1 MKPARKLSSI
11 LLVVSVLL
19 IACQAVDRILDNPSL
34 LGVDNPEIT
43 SPLSSEQQL
52 SIFDDLWNIVNEE
65 YLYEDFNGVD
75 WDATYQAYAAKIEGG
90 LDDEGFYQAMRDM
103 IYSLNDDHSTFLSPE
118 EALEEDAE
126 YEGDANFVGIGIWV
140 APVEE
145 RKRVVILL
153 VFPDSPAA
161 QAGLKS
167 HDSILAVDGEPVLDE
182 MEETIDS
189 ILGPE
194 GTPVTLT
201 VQSPGGAP
209 RELSI
214 TRTRINGS
222 LPMPNEVL
230 TSPGGRRIG
239 YLFIPTMADG
249 TVGNRVKDV
258 LEALSAD
265 GPLDGLI
272 LDNRYNG
279 GGYNTVME
287 DVLAYFAGGLVGYF
301 VNREGKESLR
311 ISAKDV
317 GGSTTVPLVVLIG
330 PDTVSFGEI
339 FAGILKDQGRATL
352 IGETTYGN
360 VETLWGY
367 DFEDGSRAWIA
378 HDTFR
383 PANHPE
389 DDWEKSGIIPD
400 ISASAAWDQ
409 VTSESDPVIQ
419 AALDYFDGQK

>member
-1 MKPARKLSSI
+1 
-11 LLVVSVLL
+11 
-19 IACQAVDRILDNPSL
+19 VDRIFNIPPL
-34 LGVDNPEIT
+34 LGIDTPERT
-43 SPLSSEQQL
+43 SPLSYQQQS
-52 SIFDDLWNIVNEE
+52 SIFDKLWNIVNDD

-75 WDATYQAYAAKIEGG
+75 WDATYQEYAAKIEGG

-118 EALEEDAE
+118 EVLAEDAE
-126 YEGDANFVGIGIWV
+126 FEGNANFVGIGIWV
-140 APVEE
+140 TPVKE
-145 RKRVVILL
+145 RDRAVILL

-161 QAGLKS
+161 EAGLKS
-167 HDSILAVDGEPVLDE
+167 HDSILTVDGEPILDE
-182 MEETIDS
+182 TGEMVDS

-194 GTPVTLT
+194 GTSVTLM

-222 LPMPNEVL
+222 LPMPDGVL
-230 TSPGGRRIG
+230 TSPGGQRIG
-239 YLFIPTMADG
+239 YLLIPTLAEG
-249 TVGNRVKDV
+249 TVGDRVKDE

-272 LDNRYNG
+272 LDNRLNG

-287 DVLAYFAGGLVGYF
+287 DVLKYFTGGLVGYF
-301 VNREGKESLR
+301 VNREGEEALR

-317 GGSTTVPLVVLIG
+317 EGSTTVPLVVLIG
-330 PDTVSFGEI
+330 LDTVSFGEV

-352 IGETTYGN
+352 IGETTDGN

-378 HDTFR
+378 HDTFH
-383 PANHPE
+383 PVNHP
-389 DDWEKSGIIPD
+389 DADWEKSGIVPHITVT
-400 ISASAAWDQ
+400 AAWDEI
-409 VTSESDPVIQ
+409 TFETDPVIQ
-419 AALDYFDGQK
+419 AALDYFDEQK

>member
-1 MKPARKLSSI
+1 MNSRRRLFSI

-19 IACQAVDRILDNPSL
+19 IACQAVDRIFDIPSL
-34 LGVDNPEIT
+34 LGVDTPQKT
-43 SPLSSEQQL
+43 SPLSYKQQS
-52 SIFDDLWNIVNEE
+52 SIFDKLWNIVNDD

-75 WDATYQAYAAKIEGG
+75 WDATYQEYAAKIEGG
-90 LDDEGFYQAMRDM
+90 LDDEEFYQAMRDM

-118 EALEEDAE
+118 EALAEDAE
-126 YEGDANFVGIGIWV
+126 FEGDANFVGIGIWV
-140 APVEE
+140 TPVKEQD
-145 RKRVVILL
+145 RAVILL

-161 QAGLKS
+161 EAGLKS
-167 HDSILAVDGEPVLDE
+167 HDSILTVDGEPILDE
-182 MEETIDS
+182 TGEMVDS

-201 VQSPGGAP
+201 VQSPGGTP

-222 LPMPNEVL
+222 LPMPDEVL
-230 TSPGGRRIG
+230 TSPGGQRIG
-239 YLFIPTMADG
+239 YLLIPTLADG
-249 TVGNRVKDV
+249 TVGDRVKDE
-258 LEALSAD
+258 LKALSAD

-272 LDNRYNG
+272 LDNRLNG

-287 DVLAYFAGGLVGYF
+287 DVLAYFTDGLVGYF
-301 VNREGKESLR
+301 VNREGEEALR

-317 GGSTTVPLVVLIG
+317 EGSTTLPLVVLIG
-330 PDTVSFGEI
+330 LDTVSFGEV

-352 IGETTYGN
+352 IGETTDGN

-378 HDTFR
+378 HDTFH
-383 PANHPE
+383 PVNHP
-389 DDWEKSGIIPD
+389 DADWEKSGIIPD
-400 ISASAAWDQ
+400 ITVTAAWDEI
-409 VTSESDPVIQ
+409 TFETDPVIQ
-419 AALDYFDGQK
+419 AALDYFDEQK

>member
-1 MKPARKLSSI
+1 MNSTRKLFTI
-11 LLVVSVLL
+11 LLVISALL
-19 IACQAVDRILDNPSL
+19 IACQAVDRVFDIPPL
-34 LGVDNPEIT
+34 LGIDTPERT
-43 SPLSSEQQL
+43 SPLSNEQQF
-52 SIFDDLWNIVNEE
+52 SIFDELWNIVNEE

-75 WDATYQAYAAKIEGG
+75 WDATYQAYAAEIEGG
-90 LDDEGFYQAMRDM
+90 MDDKEFYQAMRDM
-103 IYSLNDDHSTFLSPE
+103 IYALNDDHSTYLSPE
-118 EALEEDAE
+118 EVLEEDAE
-126 YEGDANFVGIGIWV
+126 YGGDANFVGIGIWV

-145 RKRVVILL
+145 RDRAVILL
-153 VFPDSPAA
+153 VFPGSPAA
-161 QAGLKS
+161 EAGLKS
-167 HDSILAVDGEPVLDE
+167 HDSILTVDGAPILDE
-182 MEETIDS
+182 AGELVDS

-214 TRTRINGS
+214 TRTQINGS
-222 LPMPNEVL
+222 LPVPNEVL
-230 TSPGGRRIG
+230 TSPGEQRIG
-239 YLFIPTMADG
+239 YLLIPTLADG

-272 LDNRYNG
+272 LDNRLNG

-287 DVLAYFAGGLVGYF
+287 NVLEYFTDGLVGYF
-301 VNREGKESLR
+301 VNREGEESLR
-311 ISAKDV
+311 ITAKDV
-317 GGSTTVPLVVLIG
+317 EGSTTVPLVVLIG
-330 PDTVSFGEI
+330 WDTASFGEV

-352 IGETTYGN
+352 IGETTDGN

-389 DDWEKSGIIPD
+389 DDWEKSGIIPH
-400 ISASAAWDQ
+400 ITVTAAWDEI
-409 VTSESDPVIQ
+409 TFETDPVIQ
-419 AALDYFDGQK
+419 AALDYFDDQK